1 MAPPAKVTDL
11 TTVEGDP
18 DPARADLVNP
28 RMYLEMRAR
37 GPWRFGLVT
46 FVARCSERAPV
57 ARALVVWLLLTAGI
71 TLAVAAHYLLPSH
84 APAWVAA
91 AVPVTCV
98 LVPFAMYQ
106 LITRET
112 TRPGR
117 RPLPCP
123 AQGYREPSALSARP
137 GRGRKAAVQRGIADI
152 GIGDPP
158 FPPPDPPMTESGRR
172 ITLRKELRHCW
183 TAQSRRSG
191 RMVPLH
197 LPPSATRLNG

>member
-11 TTVEGDP
+11 TIVEGDP
-18 DPARADLVNP
+18 DPARADLLNP

-37 GPWRFGLVT
+37 GPWRFGLVA
-46 FVARCSERAPV
+46 FVARCSERAPL

-91 AVPVTCV
+91 AVPVTCI

-123 AQGYREPSALSARP
+123 VRATANHQRYLPGPAGSQGSGTARH
-137 GRGRKAAVQRGIADI
+137 RGISVSVIRAFRL
-152 GIGDPP
+152 P
-158 FPPPDPPMTESGRR
+158 TRR
-172 ITLRKELRHCW
+172 
-183 TAQSRRSG
+183 
-191 RMVPLH
+191 
-197 LPPSATRLNG
+197 